1 MCSTLYTEILVASQ
15 KQRHFWEHL
24 RSKFLF
30 LAVNTYGEQSLA
42 HKTASNPRCNK
53 NVNVQMQI
61 AIVSAV
67 SQAHFER
74 KLEYMTE

>member
-1 MCSTLYTEILVASQ
+1 MCSMLYTEILVASR

-24 RSKFLF
+24 RSKLLF
-30 LAVNTYGEQSLA
+30 LAVNTYREQSLA